1 MRIIIIRTYGNRLYT
16 LGKLQIV
23 GKPFSCVTLERRPP
37 ENWKGMKNFAAL
49 PVGIY
54 PLIGMMVPNT
64 LQETL
69 KVSVTGTF
77 RKACFTNKSV
87 QEMDAGSIQMGDGFS
102 PKAGKLTNVKQKYE
116 EFLELIEE
124 QRMSGEL
131 PWQLKKGCA
140 ELMIM
145 NSENFV
151 YEDVGEEDDNN
162 EDDYEFDD

>member
-1 MRIIIIRTYGNRLYT
+1 MRIIIIRSYGNRLYT
-16 LGKLQIV
+16 LGRLQIV

-64 LQETL
+64 LKETL

-124 QRMSGEL
+124 LRMSGEL

-145 NSENFV
+145 KSENFV
-151 YEDVGEEDDNN
+151 YEDIGEEDDNN